1 MADVTVN
8 IRDDGPLLVQG
19 PCVLKDQAGNIVRE
33 SDNMVALCRCG
44 LSNSKPM
51 CDGSHAGSG
60 LGPRIFTAS
69 EDGFIAFCGCKR
81 SADATGKCDGTHS
94 TF

>member
-33 SDNMVALCRCG
+33 SDNMVALVDVVCPTANQCVMEATLTTSMGPSTHRIEITG
-44 LSNSKPM
+44 GVSATLNET
-51 CDGSHAGSG
+51 
-60 LGPRIFTAS
+60 LGRVSPEMR
-69 EDGFIAFCGCKR
+69 
-81 SADATGKCDGTHS
+81 
-94 TF
+94 